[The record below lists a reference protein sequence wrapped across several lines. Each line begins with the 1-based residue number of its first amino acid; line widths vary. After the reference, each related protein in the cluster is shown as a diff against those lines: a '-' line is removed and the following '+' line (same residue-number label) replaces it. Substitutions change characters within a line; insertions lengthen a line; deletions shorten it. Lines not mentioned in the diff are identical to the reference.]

1 MRRVH
6 VIVSGDVQGVGYRYT
21 MRIEADRAGV
31 SGWVRNRRDG
41 TVEAEIE
48 GSDEQVDQV
57 LAWMAD
63 GPPGSRVTDARVADA
78 APTGA
83 RGFQV
88 RATA

>member
-6 VIVSGDVQGVGYRYT
+6 VVVRGLVQGVGYRYT
-21 MRIEADRAGV
+21 LRLVAAEAGA

-41 TVEAEIE
+41 AVEAEVE
-48 GSDEQVDQV
+48 GRDAQVDEV
-57 LAWMAD
+57 LAWMAG
-63 GPPGSRVTDARVADA
+63 GPPGSRVDEAAVTDA

-83 RGFQV
+83 TGFEV